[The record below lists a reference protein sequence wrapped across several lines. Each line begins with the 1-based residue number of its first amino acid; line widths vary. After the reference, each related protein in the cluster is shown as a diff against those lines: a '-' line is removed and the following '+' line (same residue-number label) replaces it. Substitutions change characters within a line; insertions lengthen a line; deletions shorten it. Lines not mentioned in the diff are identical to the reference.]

1 MSFTSYIWTNSRTK
15 TSYHFLTAHWLN
27 KSFEYKHQ
35 ALHCKE
41 IEGSHTDFNISE
53 NIKEMLENW
62 GISMYRVHVFI
73 RDNAFNIKAGML
85 FLESSSAPCFIHMLQ
100 LIIKDLLLKRKTTYV
115 SK

>member
-41 IEGSHTDFNISE
+41 IKGSQTGFNISE
-53 NIKEMLENW
+53 NIKEMLENL
-62 GISMYRVHVFI
+62 GILMDRIHVFLHG
-73 RDNAFNIKAGML
+73 NAFKGGICM
-85 FLESSSAPCFIHMLQ
+85 LESSSAPCFIYTFQ
-100 LIIKDLLLKRKTTYV
+100 LIIKN
-115 SK
+115 S